1 MAIDTP
7 LTTQVAQKTD
17 PTHVVRPR
25 DASSTRQRLLEAA
38 RLRFARDG
46 YSATTVRDLATDA
59 GVNVA
64 LINRYFTSKM
74 GLFEACVAR
83 AGEELGRTESGEVT
97 VVQMLKTLISKVP
110 GSETGE
116 RSLQLLLLLRSSGDE
131 RADEIR
137 RDTLRSYS
145 EGIARA
151 AGWQDDDAD
160 GERIMLRAQIALAA
174 ALGIVVLRSSTGL
187 EPLTSA
193 GSEELSLPLD
203 DLLTTVLLPSG
214 NARP

>member
-7 LTTQVAQKTD
+7 LTTHDAQETD
-17 PTHVVRPR
+17 QAHVVRSR
-25 DASSTRQRLLEAA
+25 DASNTRQRLLEAA

-46 YSATTVRDLATDA
+46 YSETTVRDLATDA

-64 LINRYFTSKM
+64 LINRYFTSKL

-83 AGEELGRTESGEVT
+83 AGEELGRTVSGEVT
-97 VVQMLKTLISKVP
+97 VAQILKTMISRVP
-110 GSETGE
+110 GSTTGE
-116 RSLQLLLLLRSSGDE
+116 RSLQLLLLLRSSGDD
-131 RADEIR
+131 RADDIR
-137 RDTLRSYS
+137 RDILRSYS

-151 AGWQDDDAD
+151 AGWRDDDAD

-174 ALGIVVLRSSTGL
+174 ALGIVVLRSTTGL

-193 GSEELSLPLD
+193 TSEELSLPLG
-203 DLLTTVLLPSG
+203 DLLTAVLSPSG
-214 NARP
+214 NTQP

>member
-1 MAIDTP
+1 
-7 LTTQVAQKTD
+7 
-17 PTHVVRPR
+17 
-25 DASSTRQRLLEAA
+25 
-38 RLRFARDG
+38 
-46 YSATTVRDLATDA
+46 VRDLATDA

-83 AGEELGRTESGEVT
+83 AGEELGRSESGEVT

-116 RSLQLLLLLRSSGDE
+116 RSLQLLLLLLRSSGDE

-193 GSEELSLPLD
+193 SSEELSLPLD
-203 DLLTTVLLPSG
+203 DLLTTVLSPSG